1 MPDIVSRGAV
11 ITAHC
16 RSRLC
21 TGLYGAYT
29 RPLRGGLTG
38 FDNKK
43 LCNIEVLP
51 DPYHHQLL
59 HTPTYPVRFVAEE
72 RVVVPGYDHVRH

>member
-1 MPDIVSRGAV
+1 MSGFCVSAAGSPDIVSRGAV

-38 FDNKK
+38 FDNKQ
-43 LCNIEVLP
+43 LCNLEFCHDLP
-51 DPYHHQLL
+51 CLCTWAIRSAASSSSSL
-59 HTPTYPVRFVAEE
+59 TS
-72 RVVVPGYDHVRH
+72 

>member
-1 MPDIVSRGAV
+1 MFCPHVWILCVGGKLPDIVSRGAV

-38 FDNKK
+38 FDNKQ
-43 LCNIEVLP
+43 LCNIDDFHALP
-51 DPYHHQLL
+51 CLC
-59 HTPTYPVRFVAEE
+59 T
-72 RVVVPGYDHVRH
+72 